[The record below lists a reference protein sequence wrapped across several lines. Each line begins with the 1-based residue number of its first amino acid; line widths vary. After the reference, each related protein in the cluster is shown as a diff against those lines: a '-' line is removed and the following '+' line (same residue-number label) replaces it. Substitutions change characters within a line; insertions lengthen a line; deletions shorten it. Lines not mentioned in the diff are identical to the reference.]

1 MLTLEIAIGF
11 FLLQVLDSAWTISLI
26 EAGAAVKLKK
36 QMNVPLLLI
45 ELQNLFCPWLSW
57 LLILPFQLSFLA
69 YLSGK
74 QVILEQQEDIL
85 EQSLLDSM
93 LSLALPFLM
102 YSIRLFSVRRCG
114 YLPLLIHFLPWKPGN
129 FGHLKTYVSSFL
141 QLLLVRLSPF
151 FFLCCRF
158 SSVVWFISLS
168 IASCTNTPFGRGTCF
183 LTSSFSYAKRSLLW

>member
-11 FLLQVLDSAWTISLI
+11 FVFDSAFTISLI

-36 QMNVPLLLI
+36 QMNVPLLQI
-45 ELQNLFCPWLSW
+45 ELKKNLFCPWLSW
-57 LLILPFQLSFLA
+57 LLILPFLLSFLA

-93 LSLALPFLM
+93 LSLAFLM

-141 QLLLVRLSPF
+141 QLLLLKQKLLFARRIDLS
-151 FFLCCRF
+151 
-158 SSVVWFISLS
+158 
-168 IASCTNTPFGRGTCF
+168 A
-183 LTSSFSYAKRSLLW
+183 

>member
-1 MLTLEIAIGF
+1 MLTLEIAIGL
-11 FLLQVLDSAWTISLI
+11 FLLQVLDSAFTISLI

-45 ELQNLFCPWLSW
+45 ELKNLFCPWLSW
-57 LLILPFQLSFLA
+57 LLILPFLLSFLA

-114 YLPLLIHFLPWKPGN
+114 VLFILLFL
-129 FGHLKTYVSSFL
+129 
-141 QLLLVRLSPF
+141 
-151 FFLCCRF
+151 
-158 SSVVWFISLS
+158 
-168 IASCTNTPFGRGTCF
+168 A
-183 LTSSFSYAKRSLLW
+183 